1 MEESAMTPLRQR
13 MVEDMKLRSFS
24 PQTRYRYILAI
35 ERFALHFSRSPE
47 HLGREEVREFLVSL
61 HETGASYAVISSYI
75 SALRFLYRTTLRRP
89 WTPEDIPFPR
99 QPKHLP
105 SIPTREEVLRFLSR
119 IANIKHRAVLTTC
132 YAAGL
137 RVSEAVSLKVGDI
150 NSKRMLIHVRE
161 GKRCKDRM
169 VPLSTKLLE
178 LYRTYY
184 RAVRPKDWL
193 FPGRYGKHL
202 SRRVAQTVCSRISRA
217 TGIEMKVH
225 TLRHAFATHLLEA
238 GTDLR
243 TIQVVLGHGS
253 IRSTTIYAHVSTQ
266 LVAAVKSP
274 FDEVDAPR

>member
-1 MEESAMTPLRQR
+1 MTPLRQR
-13 MVEDMKLRSFS
+13 MAEDMKLRHFS
-24 PQTRYRYILAI
+24 PETRYRYILAV
-35 ERFALHFSRSPE
+35 ERFAQHFDRSPE
-47 HLGREEVREFLVSL
+47 RLGSEQAREFLVYL
-61 HETGASYAVISSYI
+61 HGTGASYAVLSGYV
-75 SALRFLYRTTLRRP
+75 SALRFLYRTTLRQP

-99 QPKHLP
+99 QPKKLP
-105 SIPTREEVLRFLSR
+105 SIPTREAVLRFLSSVS
-119 IANIKHRAVLTTC
+119 NIKHRAVLTTC

-137 RVSEAVSLKVGDI
+137 RVSEAVRLKVADVD
-150 NSKRMLIHVRE
+150 SARMLIHVRQ
-161 GKRCKDRM
+161 GKRGKDRM

-202 SRRVAQTVCSRISRA
+202 SRRVAQTVCSRVSRA

-225 TLRHAFATHLLEA
+225 GLRHAFATHLLEA

-253 IRSTTIYAHVSTQ
+253 IRSTTIYAHVSTK

-274 FDEVDAPR
+274 FDEADAPS

>member
-1 MEESAMTPLRQR
+1 MTPLRKR
-13 MVEDMKLRSFS
+13 MVEDMKIRQFA
-24 PQTRYRYILAI
+24 PGTQYQYIRAV
-35 ERFALHFSRSPE
+35 ERFAQHFGRSPE
-47 HLGREEVREFLVSL
+47 RLGREEIRDFLVCL
-61 HETGASYAVISSYI
+61 QETGASYGVMSSYI
-75 SALRFLYRTTLRRP
+75 SALRFLYRITLRRP

-105 SIPTREEVLRFLSR
+105 SIPTREDVLRFLSR

-137 RVSEAVSLKVGDI
+137 RVSEAVALKVADI
-150 NSKRMLIHVRE
+150 DSKRMLIHVHE
-161 GKRCKDRM
+161 GKRSKDRM

-193 FPGRYGKHL
+193 FPGRYDNHL
-202 SRRVAQTVCSRISRA
+202 SRRVAQTVCHRVSRLA
-217 TGIEMKVH
+217 GIEMKVH

-274 FDEVDAPR
+274 FDEVEEPS